1 MIHLLDTGPLV
12 ALLRHDDPVHDWA
25 ETTLARLTGPMHT
38 CDAVVAEACYLLRL
52 APGGR
57 KRVLAMIGDGS
68 LVVESLFMR
77 ESAALDRLL
86 DAYGPK
92 IDLADAC
99 LVRLSELHV
108 RSKIITI
115 DSDFTFYRRNGR
127 ERIPLLAPFAA

>member
-25 ETTLARLTGPMHT
+25 ANALSRLTGPFHT

-77 ESAALDRLL
+77 EYTALDRLL
-86 DAYGPK
+86 DAYGPRM
-92 IDLADAC
+92 DLADAC
-99 LVRLSELHV
+99 LVRLSELHA
-108 RSKIITI
+108 RSKIITT
-115 DSDFTFYRRNGR
+115 DSDFLFYRRRGR
-127 ERIPLLAPFAA
+127 ERIPLLAPFST

>member
-12 ALLRHDDPVHDWA
+12 ALLRHDDPVHDWT
-25 ETTLARLTGPMHT
+25 ETTLSRLPAPFHT
-38 CDAVVAEACYLLRL
+38 CDAVIAEACYLLRL

-57 KRVLAMIGDGS
+57 KRVLTMIGDGS
-68 LVVESLFMR
+68 LVVESLFTR

-86 DAYGPK
+86 DAYGPRM
-92 IDLADAC
+92 DLADAC
-99 LVRLSELHV
+99 LVRLSELHT

-127 ERIPLLAPFAA
+127 ERIPLLAPFAT